1 MRFQNWGCRNRPF
14 LRIIVSKDRL
24 PVTREGKYF
33 ESYCELNEGTNSVD
47 YICKMYMA
55 NLKYGFTFRS
65 HRD

>member
-33 ESYCELNEGTNSVD
+33 ESYCELNEDINSVD
-47 YICKMYMA
+47 YTSVSVK
-55 NLKYGFTFRS
+55 FQ
-65 HRD
+65 